1 MRGLLDSFGGGLTVS
16 KNAERE
22 EESIHV
28 RVTVVNRSG
37 ATHSNVKVSDQL
49 PYGTDSYTL
58 LTEEAQVVK
67 IGDTLKWSITNL
79 PPGGRK
85 VLAYIIPFTPERV
98 PDALIEG
105 SN

>member
-1 MRGLLDSFGGGLTVS
+1 LGSLGGGITVS

-22 EESIHV
+22 EDSLHV

-37 ATHSNVKVSDQL
+37 STHSNVKVADQL

-58 LTEEAQVVK
+58 LTEEAQIVK
-67 IGDTLKWSITNL
+67 VGDMLKWSIPSL

-85 VLAYIIPFTPERV
+85 VLAYLIPFTPERV
-98 PDALIEG
+98 PDAFIEE
-105 SN
+105 SI